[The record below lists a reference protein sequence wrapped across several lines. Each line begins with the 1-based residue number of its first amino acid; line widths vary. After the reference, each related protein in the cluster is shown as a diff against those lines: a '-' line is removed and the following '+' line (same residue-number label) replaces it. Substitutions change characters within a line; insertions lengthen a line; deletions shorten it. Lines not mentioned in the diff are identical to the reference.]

1 MTDPHPAPADLF
13 STDPGTQPASE
24 PVTPDSA
31 TEHAPVLPPAYPDR
45 AAWGTATPLRAWQ
58 AAALDKYFAEQPRD
72 FLAVATPGAGKTTFA
87 LTAAAE
93 LLSRRVV
100 ERVTVVAPTEHLKTQ
115 WAEAAA
121 RAGIPIDPTYSGKK
135 GPTSKDYV
143 GVAVTYAGV
152 AANPLALRIRTE
164 RFKTLVILDEV
175 HHAGDALS
183 WGESVREAFEPA
195 HRRLALTG
203 TPFRSD
209 VNPIPFVRYAPGSD
223 GIPRSVADYP
233 YGYAHALADH
243 VVRPVLFLAYS
254 GEMQWRT
261 RAGDEV
267 AARLGEPL
275 TKDLT
280 QQALRTA
287 LDPGGSWMPSV
298 LAAADKRLTEVR
310 RHVPDAGGLVIA
322 SDQESA
328 RAYAGLMKT
337 ITGEKPV
344 LVLSDEKLASKRIA
358 QFSEGD
364 QRWMVAVRMV
374 SEGVDVPRLA
384 VGVWATTTATPLYF
398 AQAVGRFVRARK
410 RGETASVF
418 LPSVPNLLGFA
429 SEMEVQRDHVLGRRI
444 NDEDDIFAAEEQL
457 LAQANAEE
465 GASDDELGTFEAMGS
480 EARFDRVLYDGGE
493 FGHEG
498 EVHVGSEEEMD
509 FLGIPGLLEADQV
522 RDLLRLRQSER
533 RKQQDKQR
541 ATSSTPADVQRDVER
556 EMSTHEQLA
565 VLRRELNGLVAAW
578 NHRTGQPHGV
588 IHSALR
594 KECGGPAAAAATAA
608 QLQQR
613 IDTIRGWAAQRRTS

>member
-1 MTDPHPAPADLF
+1 VTDPTSAPPL
-13 STDPGTQPASE
+13 Q
-24 PVTPDSA
+24 
-31 TEHAPVLPPAYPDR
+31 LPPAYPDR

-58 AAALDKYFAEQPRD
+58 TAALEKYFSQSPKD

-100 ERVTVVAPTEHLKTQ
+100 DRVTVVAPTEHLKTQ

-152 AANPLALRIRTE
+152 ATNPLAHRIRTE

-175 HHAGDALS
+175 HHAGDARS
-183 WGESVREAFEPA
+183 WGEAVREAFDPA
-195 HRRLALTG
+195 QRRLALTG

-209 VNPIPFVRYAPGSD
+209 INPIPFVTYAPGSD
-223 GIPRSVADYP
+223 GVPRSVADYT

-243 VVRPVLFLAYS
+243 VVRPVLFMAYS

-261 RAGDEV
+261 RAGDEI

-280 QQALRTA
+280 NQALRTA
-287 LDPGGSWMPSV
+287 LDPGGSWMPAV
-298 LAAADKRLTEVR
+298 LEAADKRLTEVR

-322 SDQESA
+322 TDQDSA
-328 RAYAGLMKT
+328 RAYAGLLKA
-337 ITGEKPV
+337 ITGEKPTV
-344 LVLSDEKLASKRIA
+344 VLSDEKLASKRIA
-358 QFSEGD
+358 AFTESED
-364 QRWMVAVRMV
+364 RWMVAVRMV

-384 VGVWATTTATPLYF
+384 VGVYATTTATPLFF

-418 LPSVPNLLGFA
+418 LPSVPNLLGHA
-429 SEMEVQRDHVLGRRI
+429 SEMEVQRDHVLGRKI
-444 NDEDDIFAAEEQL
+444 TDEDDLFAAEDDL
-457 LAQANAEE
+457 LARANASEA
-465 GASDDELGTFEAMGS
+465 ASAEELGSFEAMGS

-533 RKQQDKQR
+533 AKTQKSQR
-541 ATSSTPADVQRDVER
+541 HTSSTPEDVVRDV
-556 EMSTHEQLA
+556 STHEHLA

-588 IHSALR
+588 THSALR
-594 KECGGPAAAAATAA
+594 KECGGPAAAVATAD
-608 QLQQR
+608 QLQGR
-613 IDTIRGWAAQRRTS
+613 IDKIREWAAQRRTS